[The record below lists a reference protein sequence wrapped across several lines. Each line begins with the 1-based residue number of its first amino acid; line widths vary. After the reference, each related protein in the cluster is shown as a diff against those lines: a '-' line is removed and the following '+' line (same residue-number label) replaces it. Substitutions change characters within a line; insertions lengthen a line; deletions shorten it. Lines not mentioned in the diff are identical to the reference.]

1 MFRLYQLL
9 LIIPI
14 ILFFAGC
21 GGSTTVKK
29 DRTKTDSSR
38 TTVLVN
44 SIDSSTMSN
53 QEKIAYAE
61 MLFNSS
67 LSKTGTDRNT
77 LLSNALYLC
86 SEVLLSEQLTAQD
99 KEHTLQSTQKIISQ
113 LDRAALNDEQSNQL
127 LLTMASV
134 ELANYQSTQALQ
146 LLNQEFNSDLADQ
159 WSLYHKLK
167 AMSYFQQGYKV
178 DAIKELIFRH
188 AFILADKLENQ
199 TLIWKY
205 LSTLSPQQLAHSEIS
220 SAIGLSENER
230 IYFGWLDLADIFRH
244 TNDPQSI
251 NYATNFWLQNY
262 PHHQADR
269 SFINQIIRIRQESII
284 NISQIAVLLPM
295 DGKLAKPAK
304 AIQDGIAASHYK
316 SPLADNVRLRFYN
329 TNNKMIED
337 VYQYAINNGADFVIG
352 PLKKSNLQTLLQSN
366 IVSTPM
372 LALNSIETSSS
383 SGQQPG
389 ALSQQLFQF
398 GLSPEAEARIVAHK
412 ARQDGHRYAAI
423 IAPDSHWG
431 KRMTDAFA
439 QFWQQSG
446 GTVVAAQTYPS
457 QEHDFSAAIKS
468 ILNLEQSE
476 ARKNQLSQTI
486 GRKLEFTPR
495 RRQDIDMLF
504 MAAFPRQAKQIPL
517 QIIYHHGETIPVY
530 ATSHIIENYYDSRKN
545 IDMDGVIFSD
555 MPFLLGLAPDDAA
568 SLQNSYQSPLYQR
581 LFAMGVDSYQVAP
594 YVNYLADNPSESVS
608 GDTGQLSINFNG
620 HIVRSLPWASFSQG
634 KVKLEQK
641 QQPQQD
647 LNTRTG
653 SNDHAT
659 LH

>member
-1 MFRLYQLL
+1 MFRLYQFLL
-9 LIIPI
+9 VIPI

-21 GGSTTVKK
+21 GGSATVKK
-29 DRTKTDSSR
+29 DRTKTGSSSR
-38 TTVLVN
+38 TIALVN
-44 SIDSSTMSN
+44 SVDSSSMSN
-53 QEKIAYAE
+53 QEKISYAE
-61 MLFNSS
+61 RLFNSS
-67 LSKTGTDRNT
+67 LSKKGTDRNT
-77 LLSNALYLC
+77 PLSNALYLC
-86 SEVLLSEQLTAQD
+86 SEVLLSEQLTVRD
-99 KEHTLQSTQKIISQ
+99 KEHALQSTQKIMSQ

-127 LLTMASV
+127 LLTTASV

-146 LLNQEFNSDLADQ
+146 LLNQEFNSALADQ
-159 WSLYHKLK
+159 WSLYHKLR

-199 TLIWKY
+199 TLMWKY
-205 LSTLSPQQLAHSEIS
+205 LSTLSPQQLDHSDIS

-230 IYFGWLDLADIFRH
+230 LYFGWLDLADIFRH
-244 TNDPQSI
+244 TNDPQNI
-251 NYATNFWLQNY
+251 NYATSFWLQNY
-262 PHHQADR
+262 PDHQADR
-269 SFINQIIRIRQESII
+269 SFINHIIRIRQESII
-284 NISQIAVLLPM
+284 NISHIAVLLPM

-329 TNNKMIED
+329 TSGNKMIED

-352 PLKKSNLQTLLQSN
+352 PLKKSNLQTLLESN
-366 IVSTPM
+366 IISTPI

-383 SGQQPG
+383 SGQQAG

-431 KRMTDAFA
+431 KRMSDAFA

-446 GTVVAAQTYPS
+446 GTVVEAQTYPS
-457 QEHDFSAAIKS
+457 QEHDFSAAIKA

-530 ATSHIIENYYDSRKN
+530 ATSHIIGNYYDSRKN

-555 MPFLLGLAPDDAA
+555 MPFLLGLAPDAA
-568 SLQNSYQSPLYQR
+568 SLQNSYQTPLYQR

-608 GDTGQLSINFNG
+608 GDTGQLSINFDG
-620 HIVRSLPWASFSQG
+620 HIIRSLPWASFSQG

-641 QQPQQD
+641 QQD
-647 LNTRTG
+647 MNSRTG